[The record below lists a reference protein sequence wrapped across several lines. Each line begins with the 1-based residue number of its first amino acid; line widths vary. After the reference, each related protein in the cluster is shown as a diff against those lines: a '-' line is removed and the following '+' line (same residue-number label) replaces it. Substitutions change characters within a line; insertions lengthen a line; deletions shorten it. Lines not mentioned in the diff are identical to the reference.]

1 MMVLMDGLG
10 IATAGVTYPRD
21 FIALYRRSVREVY
34 SYFASRVG
42 DRSTAEDLTQEVF
55 IAGVQ
60 RFAAGDPVDT
70 AWLIAVGRHK
80 LVDHWRA
87 RAREDRKLAL
97 LHSAASHDDDPIAVI
112 DPGGATAALAKL
124 NPTYRAALVL
134 RHVDNLPVPEVAGH
148 LGRTIE
154 ATEQVLTRAR
164 AAFRHVYLESAR

>member
-1 MMVLMDGLG
+1 MVLMDELG
-10 IATAGVTYPRD
+10 VATAGVTYSRD

-42 DRSTAEDLTQEVF
+42 DRSTAEDLTQDVF

-60 RFAAGDPVDT
+60 RFTAGEPVDT

-97 LHSAASHDDDPIAVI
+97 LYSAAPHDDEPITVI

-134 RHVDNLPVPEVAGH
+134 RHVDNLPVPEVASH

-164 AAFRHVYLESAR
+164 AAFRLAYLESAQ

>member
-1 MMVLMDGLG
+1 MDGLG
-10 IATAGVTYPRD
+10 IATVGVDVPQD
-21 FIALYRRSVREVY
+21 FIALYRRSVQEVY

-97 LHSAASHDDDPIAVI
+97 AHATASHDEPIPAI
-112 DPGGATAALAKL
+112 DPGVATAALAKL

-134 RHVDNLPVPEVAGH
+134 RHVDGLSVPEVAAH
-148 LGRTIE
+148 LGRTLE

-164 AAFRHVYLESAR
+164 VAFRHVYLESAR

>member
-1 MMVLMDGLG
+1 M
-10 IATAGVTYPRD
+10 
-21 FIALYRRSVREVY
+21 
-34 SYFASRVG
+34 
-42 DRSTAEDLTQEVF
+42 
-55 IAGVQ
+55 
-60 RFAAGDPVDT
+60 PVDT

-97 LHSAASHDDDPIAVI
+97 LHSAVSHDDYPIAVI

-124 NPTYRAALVL
+124 HPTYRAALVL
-134 RHVDNLPVPEVAGH
+134 RHVDDLPVPEVAGH

-164 AAFRHVYLESAR
+164 AAFRHVYLESTR